1 MPGRKG
7 LGTGS
12 RRYIET
18 KVRKATIVNMAAQFI
33 YLDHQAT
40 TPLAPE
46 AHEAM
51 LPWLAGPGSMGFA
64 NPHSMHKAGR
74 AAAAAVEVARE
85 QVAGLLP
92 AGGRVLFTSGATE
105 ALNQAIRAVARGT
118 IAYSAIEH
126 SAVVNSVLAT
136 GAAVQELPVSTAG
149 LVDPEAE
156 IAEGTGLVA
165 VMQVNNE
172 IGTIQ
177 PTQRLAERAHEIG
190 ALFLCDAVQGAGKIA
205 PPEGADL
212 IAITAHKLY
221 GPKGIGALWVRNGVK
236 IGELI
241 HGGGQEGGLRSGTLS
256 PALCAG
262 FGAAAAL
269 AKDRM
274 DADFQHLSGLAAV
287 ARSILTRWTING
299 SETARW
305 PGNLNLR
312 LDGLNFPRLLSDCR
326 SIAFS
331 AGSACGSGTGAPSR
345 VLSAIGLEAKAAR
358 NSIRLGF
365 GRYTTHAEVE
375 EACHAIEAAGQAQ
388 GV

>member
-1 MPGRKG
+1 
-7 LGTGS
+7 
-12 RRYIET
+12 
-18 KVRKATIVNMAAQFI
+18 
-33 YLDHQAT
+33 
-40 TPLAPE
+40 
-46 AHEAM
+46 
-51 LPWLAGPGSMGFA
+51 MGFA
-64 NPHSMHKAGR
+64 NPHSMHRAGR

-92 AGGRVLFTSGATE
+92 KGGRVIFTSGATE
-105 ALNQAIRAVARGT
+105 ALNQAIRSVPRGK

-126 SAVVNSVLAT
+126 SAVVNAALGT
-136 GAAVQELPVSTAG
+136 GAECQELPVSAEG
-149 LVDPEAE
+149 LVDPEVE
-156 IAEGTGLVA
+156 LAEGTGLVA

-177 PTQRLAERAHEIG
+177 PVERLAKRTHEAG
-190 ALFLCDAVQGAGKIA
+190 ALFLCDAVQGAGKLA

-221 GPKGIGALWVRNGVK
+221 GPKGIGALWVRDGVK
-236 IGELI
+236 VGELI

-269 AKDRM
+269 AQERIDT
-274 DADFQHLSGLAAV
+274 DFQHLSGLAAL
-287 ARSILTRWTING
+287 ARGILHRWTVNG
-299 SETARW
+299 SESARW

-312 LDGLNFPRLLSDCR
+312 LEGLNFPRLLSDCR

-345 VLSAIGLEAKAAR
+345 VLTAIGLEAKEAR

-365 GRYTTHAEVE
+365 GRYTTREEVA
-375 EACHAIEAAGQAQ
+375 EACHALEAAAKVQ

>member
-1 MPGRKG
+1 MP
-7 LGTGS
+7 
-12 RRYIET
+12 
-18 KVRKATIVNMAAQFI
+18 AQFI

-46 AHEAM
+46 ARDAM
-51 LPWLAGPGSMGFA
+51 LPWLAGPESMGFA

-74 AAAAAVEVARE
+74 GAAAAVEVARE
-85 QVAGLLP
+85 QVAALLP
-92 AGGRVLFTSGATE
+92 KGGRVIFTSGATE
-105 ALNQAIRAVARGT
+105 ALNQAIRSVPRGQ
-118 IAYSAIEH
+118 IAFSAIEH
-126 SAVVNSVLAT
+126 SAVVNAALAS
-136 GAAVQELPVSTAG
+136 GAAVQELPVSSAG
-149 LVDPEAE
+149 LVDPEVE
-156 IAEGTGLVA
+156 IAAGTGLVA

-177 PTQRLAERAHEIG
+177 PVARLAQRAHEMG
-190 ALFLCDAVQGAGKIA
+190 ALFLCDAVQGAGKLA
-205 PPEGADL
+205 PAEDADL

-221 GPKGIGALWVRNGVK
+221 GPKGIGALWVRDGVA
-236 IGELI
+236 IASLI
-241 HGGGQEGGLRSGTLS
+241 EGGGQEGGLRSGTLS

-269 AKDRM
+269 AQQRIDI
-274 DADFQHLSGLAAV
+274 DFQHLSGLAAL
-287 ARSILTRWTING
+287 ARQVLARWTVNG

-305 PGNLNLR
+305 PGNLSLR

-326 SIAFS
+326 NIAFS

-345 VLSAIGLEAKAAR
+345 VLSAIGLEAKEAR

-365 GRYTTHAEVE
+365 GRYTTAAEVE
-375 EACHAIEAAGQAQ
+375 AACHALEAAALVQ